1 MKQVER
7 DVLPLLTPIAVGP
20 SAPFPHMPSLSL
32 NVGVVGDEHDAR
44 LRTPGRLRST
54 R

>member
-32 NVGVVGDEHDAR
+32 NVGGRRRRARRAAEDAG
-44 LRTPGRLRST
+44 PIAEY
-54 R
+54 